1 MEIPVKVCRAHV
13 TFVAGVSLLLLT
25 LLTMAVNSEWYYNPI
40 SFVDGAAYLGWS
52 LHPLMYRH
60 VFIGAPSGELFPLI
74 LPNAVFY
81 SFLPALV
88 ANFVIK
94 FLCFFSAIV
103 CLFVSVRELFG
114 VRAASISVIAFAF
127 YRYTLISFGS
137 DYTDGRVE
145 LYFLLALACALCASR
160 PQLSRLRTLLLL
172 GLSGAFAQM
181 MVSTSLL
188 AAALLPV
195 IFGAVLIVGPSF
207 SMGPFKFKIM
217 LRQVASAVLGFVI
230 MFLIF
235 SLIDKTVY
243 GGDGFYLRN
252 TLHKMFVIMGE
263 NRVRQ
268 PAWLQQ
274 GSWLLLPLVAVPVGL
289 ISLLSIAWSN
299 RPLLSLDDRRGMQ
312 LISLLATAPL
322 PYAVF
327 IIFQFGFRQETL
339 SNFFYFDFLIPLT
352 FLLVGAMV
360 YRPLLSL
367 NSRDT
372 FMAASGLLLLSVL
385 ILFLSHTHFIAV
397 PQLLWHTPLRYA

>member
-1 MEIPVKVCRAHV
+1 
-13 TFVAGVSLLLLT
+13 
-25 LLTMAVNSEWYYNPI
+25 
-40 SFVDGAAYLGWS
+40 
-52 LHPLMYRH
+52 
-60 VFIGAPSGELFPLI
+60 
-74 LPNAVFY
+74 
-81 SFLPALV
+81 
-88 ANFVIK
+88 
-94 FLCFFSAIV
+94 
-103 CLFVSVRELFG
+103 
-114 VRAASISVIAFAF
+114 
-127 YRYTLISFGS
+127 
-137 DYTDGRVE
+137 
-145 LYFLLALACALCASR
+145 
-160 PQLSRLRTLLLL
+160 LRTLLLL

>member
-1 MEIPVKVCRAHV
+1 MLKDCRV
-13 TFVAGVSLLLLT
+13 PGTFVAGVSLLLLT
-25 LLTMAVNSEWYYNPI
+25 LLIMVVNNEWFYNPI
-40 SFVDGAAYLGWS
+40 SFVDPAVYLGWS

-60 VFIGAPSGELFPLI
+60 VFIGASSGDLIPLI

-81 SFLPALV
+81 SFLPALA

-103 CLFVSVRELFG
+103 CLFVSIRELFG
-114 VRAASISVIAFAF
+114 VHAASISVIAFAF
-127 YRYTLISFGS
+127 YRYTLVAFGS
-137 DYTDGRVE
+137 DYTDGRVA

-172 GLSGAFAQM
+172 GLSGVFAQM
-181 MVSTSLL
+181 MVSTCLL

-195 IFGAVLIVGPSF
+195 VFGAVLVVGPSLP
-207 SMGPFKFKIM
+207 MGPSKFKIM
-217 LRQVASAVLGFVI
+217 LRQVVSAVLGFVI

-252 TLHKMFVIMGE
+252 TLQRMFDFMGH
-263 NRVRQ
+263 NRVHTT
-268 PAWLQQ
+268 AWLQQ
-274 GSWLLLPLVAVPVGL
+274 GGWLLLPLVAVPVGL
-289 ISLLSIAWSN
+289 ASLLSVAWSN

-339 SNFFYFDFLIPLT
+339 SNLFYFDFLTPLT
-352 FLLVGAMV
+352 FLLVGRWSTNL
-360 YRPLLSL
+360 YRC
-367 NSRDT
+367 
-372 FMAASGLLLLSVL
+372 
-385 ILFLSHTHFIAV
+385 
-397 PQLLWHTPLRYA
+397 